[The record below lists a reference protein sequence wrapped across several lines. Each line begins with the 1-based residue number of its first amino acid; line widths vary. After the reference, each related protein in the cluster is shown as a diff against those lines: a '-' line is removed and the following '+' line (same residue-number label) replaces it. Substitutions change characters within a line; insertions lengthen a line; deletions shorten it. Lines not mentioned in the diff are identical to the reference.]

1 MVFTKLKPLG
11 IITLYKNK
19 KIVMTKIKKVE
30 SQPEKAKEVK
40 SEVKKAKVIKNLGE
54 AYGDNSFQ
62 IITEKKSHV
71 KIEDEDKAM
80 KKVEDEI
87 VTLPIETR
95 KHGFSYN
102 QYLVFFSLLAVG
114 LVIGTVLSLVQIRNT
129 VNKIALY
136 EANQDFVASQN
147 VRYDLPSRVMPPS
160 MSTNTQANN
169 TPVNNQNNL
178 INKKPE
184 SNTVKATQP
193 NTNVEFN
200 NGNYKVYQKADGS
213 LVIVW

>member
-1 MVFTKLKPLG
+1 MLFTKLKPLG
-11 IITLYKNK
+11 IINLYKNK
-19 KIVMTKIKKVE
+19 KIVMSKIKKVE
-30 SQPEKAKEVK
+30 NQPQRAKEVK
-40 SEVKKAKVIKNLGE
+40 SEVKKTKVIKNLGE

-62 IITEKKSHV
+62 IITEKKSHF
-71 KIEDEDKAM
+71 KTEDEDKAM
-80 KKVEDEI
+80 KKIEDEI
-87 VTLPIETR
+87 VILPIETR

-102 QYLVFFSLLAVG
+102 QYLVFFSLLMAGV
-114 LVIGTVLSLVQIRNT
+114 VIGTVLSLAQVRNT

-147 VRYDLPSRVMPPS
+147 VKYDLPSRVMPPS
-160 MSTNTQANN
+160 MSINTQANN
-169 TPVNNQNNL
+169 TLVNNQDNL
-178 INKKPE
+178 MNKKPE
-184 SNTVKATQP
+184 LNTVKTTQS